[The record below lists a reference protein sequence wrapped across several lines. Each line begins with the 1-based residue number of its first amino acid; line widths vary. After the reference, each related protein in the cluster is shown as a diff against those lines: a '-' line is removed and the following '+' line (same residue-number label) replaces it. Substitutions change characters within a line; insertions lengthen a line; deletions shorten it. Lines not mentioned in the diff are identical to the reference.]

1 MHLPAVRTL
10 VFYGIG
16 LAIVFGL
23 EEVDLSILWW
33 ACIPWVLLLWS
44 TLGLASLA
52 PFTHPR
58 IRTVSI
64 LLYVLISGV
73 LCASFQLSIETAES
87 ERLQSLDVVDKATL
101 QIEGTLERVERRLA
115 DQEVEWILWT
125 RVHAMDTV
133 NFVRPVRARL
143 SHRQAL
149 DECNERVNRCFEPQE
164 GQTIAWGIEVR
175 QRHSPRVPGVFH
187 YPSWLKQQ
195 GVVLTGTVIEWAVD
209 WDESQHMAFMDDA
222 NPMILRIRA
231 SIRQSIDQRFSEQAS
246 EFVHAFVLG
255 DRSRMDQDQKQAFS
269 NSGLSH
275 IMAVSGLHVGLL
287 VAPFWVFFPLVAPK
301 KHLAVGVWM
310 ALLILLLAYCA
321 LTGWSVSVQ
330 RASIMTLIMA
340 TTRCFMMQRIAVQTL
355 AVAALFLLLKNPQEV
370 FEAGFQLSFGAV
382 FGLLTWM
389 QAIQQG
395 VYRHIPTPP
404 LRWVIQLMSVSVIA
418 QLVNYPILAS
428 WFGSVS
434 WISPIAN
441 LAVIPFL
448 GIAMPATILTLMA
461 PETVLAWI
469 PIHQLLTIFFE
480 YVLRVSSI
488 FGTSQWTVST
498 QAWPAWAVACWAIGA
513 TTLRPQVS
521 PHTRW
526 RGILVLCT
534 ILAGAGVLKTIEKAQ
549 PAPFQVWMLDVGQGD
564 AFVIQTPSEQV
575 YILDA
580 GLGGWG
586 MDSAE
591 RVILP
596 FLAHQ
601 GINHIEG
608 LILSHAHADHIGGAK
623 TILQRI
629 PVDTVYVGRGFE
641 SASSNMAQEIHKMAS
656 APRQAVRTLAAGEI
670 FWLGA
675 CCPSMVLA
683 PFYGSEGIL
692 EPPSF
697 NINNQSLVFKTYVGD
712 QSILWT
718 GDAEKESEQTQVSW
732 ATPLLPSTIL
742 KTGHHG
748 SRTSTSTSYLE
759 KVRPSIAMTSVG
771 LRNRYRLP
779 NQEVAARFD
788 SIKVTHLTT
797 SLHGT
802 VHLQTD
808 GQKIRILLE

>member
-23 EEVDLSILWW
+23 EEVDLSISWW
-33 ACIPWVLLLWS
+33 ACIPWALLLWS
-44 TLGLASLA
+44 TLGFASLA

-58 IRTVSI
+58 IWTVSI

-73 LCASFQLSIETAES
+73 LCAAVQQSMDTAES
-87 ERLQSLDVVDKATL
+87 DRFQILDVVDKATL
-101 QIEGTLERVERRLA
+101 EIEGTLERVERRLA
-115 DQEVEWILWT
+115 DQEVEWVLWT

-149 DECNERVNRCFEPQE
+149 DECNERVNRCFMAHE
-164 GQTIAWGIEVR
+164 GQTIAWSIEVR
-175 QRHSPRVPGVFH
+175 QSHSPRVPGTFH
-187 YPSWLKQQ
+187 YPTWLKQQ
-195 GVVLTGTVIEWAVD
+195 GVVLTGTVLEWSVD
-209 WDESQHMAFMDDA
+209 WDELQHMESIDDA
-222 NPMILRIRA
+222 KPMMLRVRE

-287 VAPFWVFFPLVAPK
+287 VAPFWVLFPLVAPK
-301 KHLAVGVWM
+301 KHLAATLWM
-310 ALLILLLAYCA
+310 TLLILLLGYCA

-330 RASIMTLIMA
+330 RASMMTLIMA

-370 FEAGFQLSFGAV
+370 FQAGFQLSFGAV

-395 VYRHIPTPP
+395 VYRTIPTPP

-418 QLVNYPILAS
+418 QFVNFPILAS

-448 GIAMPATILTLMA
+448 GIAMPATIVTLLTPESALAWVPIHTILTL
-461 PETVLAWI
+461 
-469 PIHQLLTIFFE
+469 FFE
-480 YVLRVSSI
+480 YVLEISTT

-498 QAWPAWAVACWAIGA
+498 PSWPAWAIACWALGA
-513 TTLRPQVS
+513 AILRPQVS

-601 GINHIEG
+601 GIHHIEG

-641 SASSNMAQEIHKMAS
+641 SASSNMAQEIHKMTS
-656 APRQAVRTLAAGEI
+656 APRQTVRTLAAGEI

-675 CCPSMVLA
+675 CCPSIVLA

-692 EPPSF
+692 EPPSS

-748 SRTSTSTSYLE
+748 SRTSTSPSYLE
-759 KVRPSIAMTSVG
+759 QVRPSIAMTSVG

-788 SIKVTHLTT
+788 SINVTHLTT